1 MAGWS
6 KGVLSWFEI
15 PATDVARATA
25 FYEAVFAVTTTP
37 EDIGDGDVKSIF
49 PAESGITG
57 AISQGPA
64 WTPSETGSIVYFDG
78 GDDLQ
83 LVLDRVVTAGGEI
96 VEPKQ
101 TVDATYGY
109 WARFRDTEGNIVG
122 VLSPH

>member
-1 MAGWS
+1 M
-6 KGVLSWFEI
+6 GVLSWFEI
-15 PATDVARATA
+15 PASDVRRATA
-25 FYEAVFAVTTTP
+25 FYEAVLDVTTIP

-49 PAESGITG
+49 PAASGITG

-64 WTPSETGSIVYFDG
+64 WTPAGVGAIVYFDG

-83 LVLDRVVTAGGEI
+83 VVLDRVVAAGGEI

-101 TVDATYGY
+101 TVDATSGY

>member
-1 MAGWS
+1 MA
-6 KGVLSWFEI
+6 VISWFEI
-15 PATDVARATA
+15 PAADVGRATA
-25 FYEAVFAVTTTP
+25 FYERILGVTTIP

-49 PAESGITG
+49 PAESSITG

-64 WTPSETGSIVYFDG
+64 WTPAATGVIVYFDG

-83 LVLDRVVTAGGEI
+83 VVLDRVEAAGGAI

-101 TVDATYGY
+101 TVDATSGY

-122 VLSPH
+122 LLSPH